1 MKKLSL
7 LALGLLVYA
16 SSFAFEG
23 MWIPSVLNA
32 AFDDMKANGLKLTA
46 EQIYSINHSSLK
58 DGVVIFGGGCTGELV
73 SNEGLLFTNH
83 HCGFDYIQ
91 YHSSVEHDY
100 LRDGFWAMSREEELA
115 CAGLTATFVV
125 EMRDVTEQVLAALKE
140 AKNPDE
146 LAAIKKN
153 VIQKLVGN
161 AIQGTKYDG
170 FVRGFNYNTQYF
182 LVITKTY
189 TDVRMVGAPPSC
201 IGKFGGDTDNWVWP
215 RHTGDFSVFR
225 IYANADNEPAAYN
238 KENKPFTP
246 KHFFPISLKPVQEG
260 DFTMVYGFP
269 GRTEHL
275 LTSAGVA
282 YNHEQLAP
290 MRIAFREKNLEVID
304 AAMRSSQKRRIQYA
318 AKQSDVANAYKK
330 WKGQELG
337 LNKYNAIQLK
347 RDEEAQYQII
357 ANGEANLGTT
367 YSSLLARIDSLYKVH
382 YNNNIATA
390 AYTEFV
396 FYGPEVF
403 QFYQKLAQ
411 LLAERP
417 SLEKEGK
424 WNGALKVY
432 LAEARLFYKDYDVQV
447 DEQRFVALAPLFERF
462 TKGVFQFE
470 DPKISREAVAHQWF
484 SHSLIADSTKFFQLI
499 HLPNSKKLEKL
510 LSKDYLYNTSLKLD
524 DYYNKTLVPRKRQ
537 FNGLHDAL
545 MEQYVFMLAD
555 LRGSKEKWCDANST
569 LRLTYGKV
577 EGSAPVDGM
586 KYTPFTTG
594 QGILDK
600 NSTGNPDFDINEKL
614 KGLLMSK
621 SYGSYGVNG
630 TLPVCFTG
638 SNHTTG
644 GNSGSPALNGNGELI
659 GINFDRTW
667 ESTMSDIYF
676 NSEICR
682 NVMVDAHYV
691 LWVIDVYAG
700 ASHLIKEMQLVR

>member
-7 LALGLLVYA
+7 LALSLLVYA

-115 CAGLTATFVV
+115 CPGLTATFVV
-125 EMRDVTEQVLAALKE
+125 EMRDVTEQVLSALKE
-140 AKNPDE
+140 ANNPDE
-146 LAAIKKN
+146 LASIKKN
-153 VIQKLVGN
+153 IIQKLVGE

-225 IYANADNEPAAYN
+225 IYANGENEPAAYN

-246 KHFFPISLKPVQEG
+246 NHFFPISLKPVQEG

-290 MRIAFREKNLEVID
+290 MRIEFREKNLEVID

-347 RDEEAQYQII
+347 RDEEAQLQLI
-357 ANGEANLGTT
+357 ANGEANVGGKYSTLLG
-367 YSSLLARIDSLYKVH
+367 RIDSLYKVH

-403 QFYQKLAQ
+403 QFYQKLSQ

-417 SLEKEGK
+417 TLEKEGK
-424 WNGALKVY
+424 WSGALKVY
-432 LAEARLFYKDYDVQV
+432 LAETRLFYKDYDVQV

-462 TKGVFQFE
+462 TRGVFQFE
-470 DPKISREAVAHQWF
+470 DPKLSREAIAHKWF
-484 SHSLIADSTKFFQLI
+484 SQSLIADSTKFFQLI
-499 HLPNSKKLEKL
+499 NLSSSKKLEKL
-510 LSKDYLYNTSLKLD
+510 LAKDYLYTTSLGLD
-524 DYYNKTLVPRKRQ
+524 EYYNKTLVPRKRQ

-545 MEQYVFMLAD
+545 MEQYVFLLAD
-555 LRGSKEKWCDANST
+555 LRGKEKWCDANST

-621 SYGSYGVNG
+621 SYGNYAVNG

-700 ASHLIKEMQLVR
+700 AGHLLKEMQLVR